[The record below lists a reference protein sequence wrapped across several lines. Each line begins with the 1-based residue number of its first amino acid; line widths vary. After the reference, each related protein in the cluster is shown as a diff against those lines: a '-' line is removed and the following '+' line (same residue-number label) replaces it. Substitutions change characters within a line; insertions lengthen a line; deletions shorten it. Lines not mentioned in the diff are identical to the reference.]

1 MEVQECPNCHSE
13 AAPDSSFC
21 GKCGTKIQGLHEALL
36 SATLTLHVLG
46 LELQKDQVIA
56 EKYRIIEPLGKG
68 GMGIVYKAEDIK
80 LKRAV
85 ALKFLRPEF
94 LIDQEAK
101 SRFLLEAR
109 AAASID
115 HPHICAV
122 YEINE
127 IPGQTFIAMPYI
139 EGKNLRD
146 KMRSEQLDQQ
156 GIVSLGIQIA
166 EGLAEAHKKG
176 IIHRDIKLANIMVS
190 GQNQVKIMDFGLA
203 KLMEGSELTATS
215 KIMGTVAYMSP
226 EQAKGAPVDT
236 RTDIWSLGVVLYELL
251 SGMLPFEPKQN
262 QAMIYSILH
271 ENPKPIRKINPTV
284 HVSLEA
290 IIDRC
295 LQKEPNDRF
304 HSTDELSQ
312 ELRKSLAALQSETSG
327 AVAPRKFG
335 FPSRKKEWL
344 KLALPAAGL
353 VLAAVVAVIIFGQKS
368 APKKIAD
375 TAKETLSSPVILPGP
390 IEIQEVGGG
399 GRNLRIKAGP
409 DQKVDKGTTGLI
421 FSKKEF
427 DQDRSKRYI
436 GQFVVNDVKADQAQM
451 DVINQVEPIEKGDYI
466 EFSKEPQGTLMI
478 RTVPEEAE
486 IYVDDV
492 LKGRSE
498 VKLILAPSKYRI
510 TIKKKDFTDKV
521 EVIEIR
527 AKDIVP
533 RNYALIAK
541 TTTTPQLGNLFV
553 DSNPQG
559 ADVFLGNKKT
569 PEGKTPLNLPLA
581 PARYHLRIALANH
594 KEEARGIEVTGG
606 QNIEQTFTL
615 IAATELIEID
625 SNPQGADVLIGD
637 KTEPEGKTSFS
648 KSYPVG
654 SHKIIGR
661 KEGYLDHVEDVVI
674 SSGTPFKKTIE
685 LKAVP
690 VTPKFTLIINSVPEE
705 EAQIYINNQDQGK
718 TPKKIEM
725 TESQIQLRVE
735 KPGYKPYT
743 ETITFTSPERVKTV
757 ILAKL
762 GKGKLSISAYP
773 TAYVEIDGAAVGGKV
788 PPLKTVEVNEGP
800 HKIKFIFD
808 DGVEIVKNET
818 VQPNET
824 KRVHCDEGGNQDAI
838 AQNASYEFSAYPK
851 ASLHLDGAAKGD
863 IPPLKT
869 LKVTE
874 GGHQIIFVFLDKTK
888 TAVNFKISDTVEKA
902 QKKKVHIAFEGLDL
916 AAKENAGLLK
926 DVLENKEGD
935 VVIIKSGMP
944 LGIDLDD
951 VPRGDASLGNDL
963 RIPMPAKE
971 SYRFGLQVRKPNEKN
986 AASIFISRIQEKRV
1000 LKFTVQ
1006 IDLLK

>member
-1 MEVQECPNCHSE
+1 MECPNCHSD

-21 GKCGTKIQGLHEALL
+21 GKCGTKIQGLHDVLL
-36 SATLTLHVLG
+36 SATRTLNVLC

-80 LKRAV
+80 LKRTV

-94 LIDQEAK
+94 LIDHEAK
-101 SRFLLEAR
+101 SRFLLEAQ
-109 AAASID
+109 AAASLD

-127 IPGQTFIAMPYI
+127 IQGQTFIAMPYI
-139 EGKNLRD
+139 EGKSLKD
-146 KMRSEQLDQQ
+146 KMHSEQLDQQ

-176 IIHRDIKLANIMVS
+176 IIHRDIKLANIMIS
-190 GQNQVKIMDFGLA
+190 DKNQAKIMDFGLA
-203 KLMEGSELTATS
+203 KLMEGSELTTTT

-226 EQAKGAPVDT
+226 EQAKGVPVDT

-251 SGMLPFEPKQN
+251 AGMSPFETKRD

-271 ENPKPIRKINPTV
+271 ENHKPIRKVNPTV
-284 HVSLEA
+284 PVSLEA

-295 LQKEPNDRF
+295 LQKEPKDRF
-304 HSTDELSQ
+304 RSADELSQ
-312 ELRKSLAALQSETSG
+312 ELRKALVALQSGTSG
-327 AVAPRKFG
+327 AGALGKFR

-344 KLALPAAGL
+344 KLALPAASV
-353 VLAAVVAVIIFGQKS
+353 VLAVVVAVIIFGQKS

-375 TAKETLSSPVILPGP
+375 TAKEALSSTVILPSP
-390 IEIQEVGGG
+390 IKIQEVGGG

-409 DQKVDKGTTGLI
+409 DQKVDKGATGLI

-427 DQDRSKRYI
+427 DQDKSKRYI

-451 DVINQVEPIEKGDYI
+451 DVINQVGPIEKGDYI
-466 EFSKEPQGTLMI
+466 EFSKEPQGTLMV

-498 VKLILAPSKYRI
+498 VKLILAPTKYRI
-510 TIKKKDFTDKV
+510 TVKKKDFTDKV
-521 EVIEIR
+521 EVIEVR
-527 AKDIVP
+527 AKDMVV
-533 RNYALIAK
+533 RNYTLIAK
-541 TTTTPQLGNLFV
+541 TVTTSQLGNLFV

-569 PEGKTPLNLPLA
+569 PEGKTPLNLPLG

-594 KEEARGIEVTGG
+594 KEEAQDIEVTGG
-606 QNIEQTFTL
+606 QNIERTFTL
-615 IAATELIEID
+615 VPATEMIEID

-637 KTEPEGKTSFS
+637 KTEPEGKTSFR
-648 KSYPVG
+648 KAYPVG
-654 SHKIIGR
+654 SYKIKVR
-661 KEGYLDHVEDVVI
+661 KEGFLDHVEDVVI

-685 LKAVP
+685 LKAVL
-690 VTPKFTLIINSVPEE
+690 VTPKYTLIINSAPEE
-705 EAQIYINNQDQGK
+705 EAQIYINNQDKGK

-725 TESQIQLRVE
+725 TESQVQLRVE
-735 KPGYKPYT
+735 KPGYKPHS
-743 ETITFTSPERVKTV
+743 ETIVFTSPELIKTV
-757 ILAKL
+757 PLAKL

-773 TAYVEIDGAAVGGKV
+773 AARVEIDGEAVEGKV
-788 PPLKTVEVNEGP
+788 PPLKTVEVNEGF

-808 DGVEIVKNET
+808 DDVEIVKNET

-824 KRVHCDEGGNQDAI
+824 KRVHCDEGENQGAI

-851 ASLHLDGAAKGD
+851 AALHLDGAAKGD

-869 LKVTE
+869 LRVME

-888 TAVNFKISDTVEKA
+888 TAVNVKISDTVEKA

-916 AAKENAGLLK
+916 TAKENADFLK
-926 DVLENKEGD
+926 DIQENKEGD
-935 VVIIKSGMP
+935 VVIIKSGVP

-951 VPRGDASLGNDL
+951 VPRGDASPGNDL
-963 RIPMPAKE
+963 RISMPAKE

-986 AASIFISRIQEKRV
+986 TANIFISRIQEKRV